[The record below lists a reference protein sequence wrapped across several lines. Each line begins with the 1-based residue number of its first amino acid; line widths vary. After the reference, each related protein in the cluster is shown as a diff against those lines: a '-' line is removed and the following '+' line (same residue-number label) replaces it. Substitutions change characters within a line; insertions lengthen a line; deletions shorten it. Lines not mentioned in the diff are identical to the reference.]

1 LGLPAVPGRLGDLEL
16 PTDLGEFLA
25 LVEQL
30 VAFGELADD
39 LFWGVMPLLH
49 AVLLAPFWSI
59 GTLVRGGSFQGDQ
72 RTTKLDKV
80 ESIDSNNLTVEE
92 AQARAS
98 LINEEAEALQDSTLV
113 KVFSWQDL
121 LENATEELF
130 KLLK

>member
-1 LGLPAVPGRLGDLEL
+1 
-16 PTDLGEFLA
+16 
-25 LVEQL
+25 
-30 VAFGELADD
+30 
-39 LFWGVMPLLH
+39 MPLLH